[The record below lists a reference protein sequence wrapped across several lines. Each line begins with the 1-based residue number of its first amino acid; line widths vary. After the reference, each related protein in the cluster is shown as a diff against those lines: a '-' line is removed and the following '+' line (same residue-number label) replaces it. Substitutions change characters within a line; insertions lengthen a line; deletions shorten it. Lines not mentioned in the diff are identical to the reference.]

1 VNHVPGGNDVLGTIS
16 STGLYTAPAVVP
28 LNPVITIIADSQA
41 NNSTTVMQAEV
52 GALTGTRFAYVSSA
66 TDNAIQIF
74 TADGK
79 TGVLQPVSIFSVGA
93 GKAPAALA
101 LAPNGNFLYSLNRGT
116 NDISGYAI
124 DPSSGNLTKA
134 GSVPVPAGPNALVFS
149 AKGEFAYVS
158 CDGVSTIVAFA
169 VNLETGAL
177 SPLSTGL
184 YGAGAGRIR
193 SLAISLDGRFVYAA
207 NPDTNQII
215 ALAVAADGSLLPVTG
230 SPFPAQPG
238 LSSIVVSE
246 GSSSLGGSGL
256 YAGSNNGIEGY
267 DRNPSTGAL
276 TYLSSVTQAS

>member
-1 VNHVPGGNDVLGTIS
+1 MTRKYVIATACICIALLAGCGSGNSTGNSAAPLQFSSAGNNSTGGGNSGHGRISTSSDVKARVLLGGTQQFTNSDLNATWAVNHVPGGNDVLGTIS

-116 NDISGYAI
+116 NDISVYAI

-134 GSVPVPAGPNALVFS
+134 GSVPVPAGPNAMVFS
-149 AKGEFAYVS
+149 AKGEFAYV
-158 CDGVSTIVAFA
+158 
-169 VNLETGAL
+169 NLGSGSL
-177 SPLSTGL
+177 SPLSGSS
-184 YGAGAGRIR
+184 YAAGGGRIQ
-193 SLAISLDGRFVYAA
+193 SH
-207 NPDTNQII
+207 
-215 ALAVAADGSLLPVTG
+215 
-230 SPFPAQPG
+230 
-238 LSSIVVSE
+238 
-246 GSSSLGGSGL
+246 
-256 YAGSNNGIEGY
+256 
-267 DRNPSTGAL
+267 
-276 TYLSSVTQAS
+276 